1 MKNQGFLDL
10 VMRPDLLRIFAVA
23 FTAFFVFSSVFNYLP
38 FYLASPP
45 FGVSTEVITLI
56 YFSYLIGIIVGP
68 IAGKF
73 SNRLGNGTIMTL
85 GAVIFGVSLA
95 ATLIKSVPAIAIS
108 LAAICA
114 GFFSVHAAAAGSLN
128 RKLQSSRG
136 RANSLYV
143 LSYYLGGFIGISLSG
158 YAYVAYGWPGIVVIG
173 AAMLVIPFSTGIWEL
188 LAERRNAE
196 KPEGE

>member
-1 MKNQGFLDL
+1 
-10 VMRPDLLRIFAVA
+10 
-23 FTAFFVFSSVFNYLP
+23 
-38 FYLASPP
+38 
-45 FGVSTEVITLI
+45 
-56 YFSYLIGIIVGP
+56 
-68 IAGKF
+68 
-73 SNRLGNGTIMTL
+73 MTL

-108 LAAICA
+108 LAAICV